1 MASNESTAPISGLRN
16 IAADQSKSGQRQG
29 SSALSKF
36 NEFLSADYDHFNL
49 PEDITFGTLRLR
61 DFDTADSGSNLEDMF
76 GRFGHYLF
84 SNCKLSWKTSDQYI
98 SAMKKQ
104 VITRFP
110 TLSLLFNGFYKAL
123 RHNLRAHYDE
133 RADTNLSDIIKHHE
147 PMTKALLK
155 KVCARLYELKH
166 YTVRCIICLDFHCI
180 GRIKEIIK
188 LPVSKLEVKCNAK
201 TFMNCLMIILNRY
214 KTSSKSCLHLL
225 HECDTDNKRNWY
237 SDPIHCIAD
246 MLARGGNASK
256 YLFPHFSNRNHYV
269 DMVNKRL
276 QSVFDE
282 LTDEDLEECDMS
294 RDILNE
300 ITSHG
305 IRAAAIIHSDATKGI
320 SPHWTELRAG
330 ISREKVSTISSY
342 DRLTDPVDL
351 KVGRALLDWP
361 DVDYGGYSPIFHQ
374 TLSLHDHDN
383 FRRFVDALYSGIVE
397 VPKLRIFLGIA
408 LLLDYEDVSSKYPGS
423 LSHLKY
429 AINLIGLEDSYL
441 LQWSRLINQRYYDI
455 NNEHFTIG
463 NSTDV
468 TQQQYNKR
476 IENKLEYLMH
486 GQRQLKDGQRVL
498 IDEMK
503 VLDANQSA
511 AVTVTRTIMESIIL
525 NTNKPDESPPP
536 KKKQRQMLISPI
548 VSTND
553 GPIDIELNMK
563 HVSVSATVYDYYS
576 KQYYQCIKSNN
587 STSKG
592 TSDALRKMQ
601 LLINSLHYL
610 AKDDVHVIAWCKTP
624 ANQRE
629 DDWSSRM
636 LTKSLSL
643 QDLAMQKLREYGIK
657 VHNKGPVFWSTVKT
671 FQEKGLTDEAI
682 NYYA

>member
-1 MASNESTAPISGLRN
+1 MNTIETTAPSNMLRN

-29 SSALSKF
+29 SSALAKF
-36 NEFLSADYDHFNL
+36 NEFLSTDYDHFSL
-49 PEDITFGTLRLR
+49 PEDITYGNLRLT
-61 DFDTADSGSNLEDMF
+61 DFNTVDDGNDLEDMF

-84 SNCKLSWKTSDQYI
+84 SRCKLSWKTSDQYI

-104 VITRFP
+104 VIARFP
-110 TLSLLFNGFYKAL
+110 TLSLLFNGFYKSL
-123 RHNLRAHYDE
+123 RHNLRAQYDE
-133 RADTNLSDIIKHHE
+133 RADTTLTDIVQHHE
-147 PMTKALLK
+147 AMTKPLLR
-155 KVCARLYELKH
+155 KVCARLYELKQ
-166 YTVRCIICLDFHCI
+166 YTIRCIICLDFHCI

-188 LPVSKLEVKCNAK
+188 LPVSKLEVKTSAK

-225 HECDTDNKRNWY
+225 HECDSDNERNWY

-276 QSVFDE
+276 QSIFDE
-282 LTDEDLEECDMS
+282 LTDDDLDNCDMS
-294 RDILNE
+294 GDILNE

-305 IRAAAIIHSDATKGI
+305 IRAAAIIHSDATTGI

-330 ISREKVSTISSY
+330 LSREKVSTISSY
-342 DRLTDPVDL
+342 DRLTNPVDL
-351 KVGRALLDWP
+351 RVARALLDWP
-361 DVDYGGYSPIFHQ
+361 DVDHGGFSPIFHQ

-383 FRRFVDALYSGIVE
+383 FRRFVDALYTGIIQ

-429 AINLIGLEDSYL
+429 AINLIGCDETHL
-441 LQWSRLINQRYYDI
+441 LQWSREIKQRYYDI

-463 NSTDV
+463 HSTNV
-468 TQQQYNKR
+468 TQQQYNER

-486 GQRQLKDGQRVL
+486 GQRQLKDGQKIL

-503 VLDANQSA
+503 VIDANQSA
-511 AVTVTRTIMESIIL
+511 AVTATRTIIESITL
-525 NTNKPDESPPP
+525 NTNKHDDLPP
-536 KKKQRQMLISPI
+536 KKKQRQMLIAAI
-548 VSTND
+548 VSAGD
-553 GPIDIELNMK
+553 RPIDIELNMK
-563 HVSVSATVYDYYS
+563 HVSVSATILDYYN

-587 STSKG
+587 STSKS
-592 TSDALRKMQ
+592 TSDALKKMRM
-601 LLINSLHYL
+601 LITSLHYL
-610 AKDDVHVIAWCKTP
+610 AKDDVQVIAWCKTP
-624 ANQRE
+624 VNQRTE
-629 DDWSSRM
+629 DWSSRM

-671 FQEKGLTDEAI
+671 FQEKGLLDEAS